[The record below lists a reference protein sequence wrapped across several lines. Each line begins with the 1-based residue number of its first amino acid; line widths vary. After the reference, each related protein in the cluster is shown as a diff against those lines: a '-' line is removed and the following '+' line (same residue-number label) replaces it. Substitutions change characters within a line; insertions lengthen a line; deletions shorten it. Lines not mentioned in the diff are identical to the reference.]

1 MKVEVV
7 MAGCFISFEGPDG
20 AGKSTVIQ
28 AIAEDLRQK
37 KQAKVLIT
45 REPGGS
51 QIAEKIRQIILD
63 VENSAMDDWTE
74 ALLYA
79 ASRRQH
85 LVEVVEPALAAGQI
99 VLCDRYVDSSV
110 AYQGG
115 GRQLGAQ
122 KVAQLNDFA
131 IQGKLPDLT
140 IYLDLPVEI
149 GLQRVQKLGQ
159 GFDRLEGQ
167 KLEFHQRVRQTYLD
181 LAANNPTRIKKVDAQ
196 QSLTKVIQDCQTV
209 ITTYLTANI

>member
-1 MKVEVV
+1 

-28 AIAEDLRQK
+28 AIAEYLRGQD
-37 KQAKVLIT
+37 QGPVLIT

-63 VENSAMDDWTE
+63 VENKAMDDWTE

-99 VLCDRYVDSSV
+99 VLCDRYVDSSI
-110 AYQGG
+110 AYQGA
-115 GRQLGAQ
+115 GRKLGTAA
-122 KVAQLNDFA
+122 VAQLNDFA

-140 IYLDLPVEI
+140 IYLDLPVEV

-167 KLEFHQRVRQTYLD
+167 KLEFHQRVRQAYLQ
-181 LAANNPTRIKKVDAQ
+181 LATDNPQRIKKVDAQ
-196 QSLTKVIQDCQTV
+196 QPLAQVIQDCQAV
-209 ITTYLTANI
+209 IQTYLTANI

>member
-1 MKVEVV
+1 

-167 KLEFHQRVRQTYLD
+167 KLEFHQRVRQTYLY

>member
-1 MKVEVV
+1 

>member
-1 MKVEVV
+1 

-131 IQGKLPDLT
+131 IQGKLADLT

-159 GFDRLEGQ
+159 GFDRLEAQ

>member
-1 MKVEVV
+1 

-167 KLEFHQRVRQTYLD
+167 KLEFHQRVRQAYLD

>member
-1 MKVEVV
+1 

-85 LVEVVEPALAAGQI
+85 LVEVVEPALSAGQI

-167 KLEFHQRVRQTYLD
+167 KLEFHQRVRQAYLD

>member
-1 MKVEVV
+1 
-7 MAGCFISFEGPDG
+7 MAGSFISFEGPDG

-28 AIAEDLRQK
+28 AIAEQL
-37 KQAKVLIT
+37 QAQNQAPVLIT

-63 VENSAMDDWTE
+63 VENQAMDDWTE

-99 VLCDRYVDSSV
+99 VLCDRYVDSSI

-115 GRQLGAQ
+115 GRELGPQA
-122 KVAQLNDFA
+122 VAQLNDFA

-140 IYLDLPVEI
+140 IYLDLPVEV

-167 KLEFHQRVRQTYLD
+167 KLEFHQRVRQAYLQ
-181 LAANNPTRIKKVDAQ
+181 LAADHPERIKKIDAQ
-196 QSLTKVIQDCQTV
+196 QPLIQVIQDCQTV
-209 ITTYLTANI
+209 IQTYLTANI